1 MSYRNNTARSL
12 TSGRRTRGMTMLAAE
27 LSIFVPLIVVGG
39 FLLLDAGLM
48 SLQKQK
54 LSFVLIQT
62 ANYLVNLPPED
73 DPIKPA
79 EGLIKD
85 LCKKSGLSY
94 SNLNIKVEKT
104 SIGDNEA
111 LSVTA
116 KANFPL
122 LQGSALPVE
131 IAMQDT
137 EVAII
142 PANRVCG
149 AIAISPY
156 PYSYEAPNAGISVY
170 LPIIQP
176 RHPMPIWQFPY
187 ETAIN
192 NLHHVQGAP
201 PPSTPPTPKNPY
213 FNDKPSIY

>member
-79 EGLIKD
+79 E
-85 LCKKSGLSY
+85 
-94 SNLNIKVEKT
+94 
-104 SIGDNEA
+104 
-111 LSVTA
+111 
-116 KANFPL
+116 
-122 LQGSALPVE
+122 
-131 IAMQDT
+131 
-137 EVAII
+137 
-142 PANRVCG
+142 
-149 AIAISPY
+149 
-156 PYSYEAPNAGISVY
+156 
-170 LPIIQP
+170 
-176 RHPMPIWQFPY
+176 
-187 ETAIN
+187 
-192 NLHHVQGAP
+192 
-201 PPSTPPTPKNPY
+201 
-213 FNDKPSIY
+213 